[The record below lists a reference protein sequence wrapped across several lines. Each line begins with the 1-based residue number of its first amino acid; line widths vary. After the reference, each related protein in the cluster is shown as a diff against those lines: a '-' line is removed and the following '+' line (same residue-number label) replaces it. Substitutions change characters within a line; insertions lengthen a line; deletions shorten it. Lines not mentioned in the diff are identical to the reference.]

1 MSAAIPAAAVQSWE
15 KSEELLLSTA
25 QTSTVQTPI
34 YMGHLK
40 HNASKTD
47 LIPHLSVDSTE
58 EEWMKG
64 RMNEGEAPL
73 KTGVFLYSH
82 EGPAS
87 LPPCVN

>member
-15 KSEELLLSTA
+15 KSEELLLPTA
-25 QTSTVQTPI
+25 QTSIVQTPI

-58 EEWMKG
+58 EE
-64 RMNEGEAPL
+64 
-73 KTGVFLYSH
+73 
-82 EGPAS
+82 
-87 LPPCVN
+87 